1 VTFDFRSLLRTLTLA
16 ALASASGPV
25 APAETETARAIN
37 IPAGP
42 AAHTLIR
49 EFADQTGLQLL
60 VDFEEIRNLDTPAVT
75 GQLTASE
82 TLARM
87 LEGTRLTF
95 EFVNEWTVAIVPKPD
110 SALADGASGLDGR
123 GAGQSES
130 SDLERGDRGY
140 AFESP
145 SDLRLEDLEQVL
157 VLGTYF
163 RGMAPVGAQA
173 ITIRRSD
180 INRTGYATVQDVVR
194 ALPQNFGGGP
204 SEDTT
209 LGYEA
214 GTNSSRGTA
223 LNLRGLGASATLVL
237 LNGRRLAPG
246 GTEGAFVDVS
256 DIPLS
261 AIEQID
267 ILPDGGSALYGSD
280 SVGGVV
286 NFTLRENYVGRETQ
300 LRAGAVTSGAL
311 DEYQF
316 SQLVGTR
323 WENGNGLLAL
333 EYYDR
338 GRLPADDR
346 PQMASDLRPFG
357 GDNFDTERGNPGTI
371 IIGSQRWAIPRG
383 QDGRSLTA
391 SDLTAGTA
399 NLHNRQEGRD
409 VLSEQERLSILGTLR
424 HAPTE
429 RVKLFTD
436 ALFVQRDVYARD
448 PALTTDLLVPTTNPF
463 HVNPAADTVPVV
475 VGYSFRDD
483 LGPITSD
490 VRVRTANFA
499 FGAVIDAGAGWRI
512 STTAGHAHSGEDGR
526 IDAFV
531 DFTALTKALADS
543 NPETA
548 FNPFGDGSHTNPST
562 LSVIRASS
570 VFDAESDVG
579 SISAV
584 AEGPIGSLPGGA
596 ARAAI
601 GVEYRRDTFD
611 WSLRTVSRA
620 DPTGE
625 ATARSNSLERD
636 ARAAFM
642 ELLVPVIGAGN
653 RRRGFERLQFSASSR
668 YELYDDFG
676 STLTPRL
683 GVSWAPTST
692 VVLRGTRSK
701 SFRAPNMYRLD
712 ESGSGSMIVPL
723 ADPLSTRGAS
733 SALLWFGG
741 NADLQEER
749 ADAWT
754 AGLDFASS
762 TLPGLSVSATYFSIE
777 FEDQIRNIP
786 ISAGILLNPDYRDA
800 VYRSPSPE
808 QRERVCSRS
817 RFVGIPGACNSAAI
831 DLLIDARSNN
841 VATVRTR
848 GLDLVSSYE
857 LESAIG
863 SFDFG
868 LNASYVFEYSQAVRV
883 GAPLKDLLDTE
894 HSPVALRA
902 RGSLSWER
910 RAVGAAAFFSYSD
923 DYRDT
928 ISLPERRIGSWT
940 TVDLQLSYRATDHG
954 FLGKAGTRFSLNIRN
969 VFDEDPPFVNNSSGL
984 GFDPENA
991 DLLGRLVSFQV
1002 RRDW

>member
-1 VTFDFRSLLRTLTLA
+1 MSFDFRSLLCTLTFA
-16 ALASASGPV
+16 ALASASAPV
-25 APAETETARAIN
+25 ALAETGTAHAIN
-37 IPAGP
+37 IPAGS

-110 SALADGASGLDGR
+110 SALADGAPGLDGR

-429 RVKLFTD
+429 RLKLFG
-436 ALFVQRDVYARD
+436 DVLLVEREIHAFES
-448 PALTTDLLVPTTNPF
+448 ATATDLLVPSSNPF
-463 HVNPAADTVPVV
+463 YVNPMGGSSPVAIAY
-475 VGYSFRDD
+475 GFGDD
-483 LGPITSD
+483 LGPRTTTN
-490 VRVRTANFA
+490 RVRTAN
-499 FGAVIDAGAGWRI
+499 GALGATLDVGAGWRI
-512 STTAGHAHSGEDGR
+512 AAHGSYAFRSEDGR
-526 IDAFV
+526 IGGLFDPIALDA
-531 DFTALTKALADS
+531 ALAD
-543 NPETA
+543 PDPGTA
-548 FNPFGDGSHTNPST
+548 FNAFGDGSHTNPAT
-562 LSVIRASS
+562 LVAIRAQAPFALESS
-570 VFDAESDVG
+570 VQSAN
-579 SISAV
+579 AV
-584 AEGPIGSLPGGA
+584 ADGPLVSLSAGA
-596 ARAAI
+596 AKFAI
-601 GVEYRRDTFD
+601 GAEYRRESFD
-611 WSLRTVSRA
+611 WSSRTVSQA
-620 DPTGE
+620 DPVGKIS
-625 ATARSNSLERD
+625 ARLGGRSRD
-636 ARAAFM
+636 VSAAFG
-642 ELLVPVIGAGN
+642 EVLVPLFGPRN
-653 RRRGFERLQFSASSR
+653 RRPALEDLRLSVSGR
-668 YELYDDFG
+668 YEKYDEFG
-676 STLTPRL
+676 SVWTPKI
-683 GVSWAPTST
+683 GVAWSPTPDFS
-692 VVLRGTRSK
+692 LRGTRSR
-701 SFRAPNMYRLD
+701 SFRAPNLFRLD
-712 ESGSGSMIVPL
+712 ESANSSVIIPL
-723 ADPLSTRGAS
+723 MDPLSVDGVS
-733 SALLWFGG
+733 SALLWIGG
-741 NADLQEER
+741 NASLQEER
-749 ADAWT
+749 ATAWT
-754 AGLDFASS
+754 AGIDITPSA
-762 TLPGLSVSATYFSIE
+762 LPSLSVSATYFSIG
-777 FEDQIRNIP
+777 FQNQIRRVEVTP
-786 ISAGILLNPDYRDA
+786 GFLFSSEYQDA
-800 VYRSPSPE
+800 VDRAPSSD
-808 QRERVCSRS
+808 QRETVCTRS
-817 RFVGIPGACNSAAI
+817 RFIGDPRNCLGAPI
-831 DLLIDARSNN
+831 DVLIDARTTNIAS
-841 VATVRTR
+841 ARVR
-848 GLDLVSSYE
+848 GVDLLSSYS
-857 LESAIG
+857 LDSALG
-863 SFDFG
+863 SFGFG
-868 LNASYVFEYSQAVRV
+868 VNASYLLEYSQAERTETQ
-883 GAPLKDLLDTE
+883 LIDLLDTGQ
-894 HSPVALRA
+894 HPLALRL
-902 RGSLSWER
+902 RGSLSWDR
-910 RAVGAAAFFSYSD
+910 GGVGAAAFVNYSD
-923 DYRDT
+923 DYEDNLSVP
-928 ISLPERRIGSWT
+928 IRRIGSWT
-940 TVDLQLSYRATDHG
+940 TIDLQLSYAIAGNAAGGAT
-954 FLGKAGTRFSLNIRN
+954 GTRFSLTVRN
-969 VFDEDPPFVNNSSGL
+969 LFDEGAPFVNNPSGL
-984 GFDPENA
+984 GYDPENA
-991 DLLGRLVSFQV
+991 DLLGRLVSFQL